1 MFNKKI
7 TIFLVTAFVLIS
19 YLSCSKEH
27 PRFVSKGV
35 YYWKTI
41 FELDKQDRNWIKENE
56 VSKIYTRFFDVDW
69 EPSTKQALPVGSLKI
84 LSNKISGVEI
94 IPTIFITNKTFLN
107 IRDSSIND
115 LAFKVYEKIK
125 SQVSAFK
132 QMEIKEIQMD
142 CDWTEK
148 TKEKYFSFIKYFKLY
163 CEKENISVSATIRL
177 HQVKYFEM
185 TGVPPVD
192 RGSLMF
198 YNMTS
203 VSDPNTK
210 NSIFDEAV
218 AKKYL
223 VNFDRYPLK
232 LDVILPAFS
241 WGVLFRNN
249 KISGIINDVK
259 IEELSNSDNI
269 ELLKSNLYRVV
280 KNIYFR
286 ERYLKKNDQIRIE
299 EITPATTELAAEL
312 IAPYIKNDTL
322 VVSIYHINKEVI
334 ENYDKGDIQDIVS
347 NFQ

>member
-1 MFNKKI
+1 LFIKNTTQLI
-7 TIFLVTAFVLIS
+7 VIAFILFS
-19 YLSCSKEH
+19 HLSCSNEKT
-27 PRFVSKGV
+27 RVIVNGV
-35 YYWKTI
+35 YYWKTV
-41 FELDKQDRNWIKENE
+41 FELNDKEKNWIESNE
-56 VSKIYTRFFDVDW
+56 IKKIYTRFFDVDW
-69 EPSTKQALPVGSLKI
+69 DPSTKQAMPVGSLKF

-107 IRDSSIND
+107 IPDSSIND

-125 SQVSAFK
+125 SQVAAFK

-148 TKEKYFSFIKYFKLY
+148 TKEKYFSFIKYFK
-163 CEKENISVSATIRL
+163 ISSKNEYISISATIRL
-177 HQVKYFEM
+177 HQVKYFEI

-203 VSDPNTK
+203 ISDPNTK
-210 NSIFDEAV
+210 NSIFDEEV

-249 KISGIINDVK
+249 KINGIINDVK
-259 IEELSNSDNI
+259 IEELSNNENI

-280 KNIYFR
+280 KNIFFH

-299 EITPATTELAAEL
+299 EITPETTELTAEL
-312 IAPYIKNDTL
+312 IAPYIRNDSI
-322 VVSIYHINKEVI
+322 VVSIYHLNKEVI
-334 ENYDKGDIQDIVS
+334 KNYDKGDIQDIVS

>member
-7 TIFLVTAFVLIS
+7 SICLVIAFVLIS
-19 YLSCSKEH
+19 HLSCSKEH
-27 PRFVSKGV
+27 PRIVSNGV

-41 FELDKQDRNWIKENE
+41 FELNDEDKHWIEENE
-56 VSKIYTRFFDVDW
+56 IKKIYTRFFDVDW
-69 EPSTKQALPVGSLKI
+69 DPSTKQALPVGSLKI

-94 IPTIFITNKTFLN
+94 IPTIFITNKTFVN
-107 IRDSSIND
+107 IPNSSIND
-115 LAFKVYEKIK
+115 LAFKVFEKIK
-125 SQVSAFK
+125 SQASAFQ

-148 TKEKYFSFIKYFKLY
+148 TKEKYFTFINEFKVN
-163 CEKENISVSATIRL
+163 CEKKHISISATIRL
-177 HQVKYFEM
+177 HQVKYFEI

-198 YNMTS
+198 YNMSS

-210 NSIFDEAV
+210 NSIFDEEV

-259 IEELSNSDNI
+259 IVELRNNDSI

-280 KNIYFR
+280 KNIFFH
-286 ERYLKKNDQIRIE
+286 EKYLKKNDQIRIE
-299 EITPATTELAAEL
+299 EVTPETTEFAAEL
-312 IAPYIKNDTL
+312 IAPYIKNDSL
-322 VVSIYHINKEVI
+322 VVSIYHLNKEVI
-334 ENYDKGDIQDIVS
+334 KNYDKGDFKNIIS
-347 NFQ
+347 TFR